1 MKAHGNSNEDIV
13 MPKEIK
19 KQITV
24 TEYVCSNCG
33 AVHKNKNKFYTCR
46 ITGEEICD
54 NCKDDVYLAE
64 IGNVVNV
71 VNIGDIS
78 DYEVYMSD
86 YKVPIKKEIS
96 RLPESMLEY
105 EREDYLKV
113 VSNLYEDFC
122 KKMQEAHKAYLQG
135 KIRDLI

>member
-1 MKAHGNSNEDIV
+1 

-54 NCKDDVYLAE
+54 NCKDEVYLAE
-64 IGNVVNV
+64 IDEVVSV
-71 VNIGDIS
+71 GDIF
-78 DYEVYMSD
+78 DYEVYMSN
-86 YKVPIKKEIS
+86 YKVPIKKEIAV
-96 RLPESMLEY
+96 LPESMLEY

-122 KKMQEAHKAYLQG
+122 KKMQEAHKAYLSG
-135 KIRDLI
+135 KIRDLTE

>member
-1 MKAHGNSNEDIV
+1 

-54 NCKDDVYLAE
+54 NCKDEVYLAE
-64 IGNVVNV
+64 IDEVVSV
-71 VNIGDIS
+71 GDIF
-78 DYEVYMSD
+78 DYEVYMSN
-86 YKVPIKKEIS
+86 YKVPIKKDIS

-113 VSNLYEDFC
+113 VCNLYEDFC
-122 KKMQEAHKAYLQG
+122 KKMQEAHKAYLSG
-135 KIRDLI
+135 KIRDLTK

>member
-1 MKAHGNSNEDIV
+1 
-13 MPKEIK
+13 MPKEIQ

-33 AVHKNKNKFYTCR
+33 AVHKDKNKFYTCR

-54 NCKDDVYLAE
+54 NCKDEVYLAE
-64 IGNVVNV
+64 IDEVVSV
-71 VNIGDIS
+71 GDIF
-78 DYEVYMSD
+78 DYEVYMSN
-86 YKVPIKKEIS
+86 YKVPIKKEIP

-113 VSNLYEDFC
+113 VCNLYEDFC
-122 KKMQEAHKAYLQG
+122 KKMQEAHKAYLSG
-135 KIRDLI
+135 KIRDLT

>member
-1 MKAHGNSNEDIV
+1 

-33 AVHKNKNKFYTCR
+33 AVHKSKNKFYTCR

-54 NCKDDVYLAE
+54 NCKDEVYLAE
-64 IGNVVNV
+64 IDEVVSV
-71 VNIGDIS
+71 GDIF
-78 DYEVYMSD
+78 DYEVYMGN
-86 YKVPIKKEIS
+86 YKVPIKKEIAI
-96 RLPESMLEY
+96 LPESMLEY

-113 VSNLYEDFC
+113 VANLYEDFC

-135 KIRDLI
+135 KIRDLTE